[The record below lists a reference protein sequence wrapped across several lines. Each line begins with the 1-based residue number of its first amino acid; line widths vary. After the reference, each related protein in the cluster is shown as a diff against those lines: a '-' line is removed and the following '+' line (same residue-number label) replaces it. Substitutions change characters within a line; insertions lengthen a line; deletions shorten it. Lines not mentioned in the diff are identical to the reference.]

1 MYTLMESEGLSTFSL
16 FPLAHDCERS
26 ALFDYSDGFLG
37 IPLQTEWHRRR
48 AVFFLAQGFIY
59 GLLHMVA

>member
-1 MYTLMESEGLSTFSL
+1 MESEGLSTFSL

-37 IPLQTEWHRRR
+37 IPLQSSNRDDTAGEF
-48 AVFFLAQGFIY
+48 FFLAQGFIY
-59 GLLHMVA
+59 VLVHMVA